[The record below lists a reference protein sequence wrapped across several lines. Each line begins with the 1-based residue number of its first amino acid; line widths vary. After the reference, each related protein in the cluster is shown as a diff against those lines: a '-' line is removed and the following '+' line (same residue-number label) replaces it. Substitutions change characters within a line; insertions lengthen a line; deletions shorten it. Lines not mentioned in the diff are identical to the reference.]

1 MFVPSDTATLHGS
14 LERDFRPL
22 ESAVYFLSEY
32 FVFFLSF
39 CLILSFSF
47 HLSELNNNQHE
58 FSAYHLHVIVP
69 TKPEEKGERKKPV
82 PSTLEENSTHAIKK
96 KKNEQNTIS
105 VVRARDK
112 NSRSHLRYACLYS
125 PDREIKRQTF
135 EKKKNNLRCFGPNTH
150 DGPQRMWC
158 EPIVDAIRA

>member
-96 KKNEQNTIS
+96 KNKTNKIPSAWSAREIRTL
-105 VVRARDK
+105 VPTCGTRAYTRPTAK
-112 NSRSHLRYACLYS
+112 SNGKHLR
-125 PDREIKRQTF
+125 
-135 EKKKNNLRCFGPNTH
+135 KKKTICAVSVQTHTTDPNVC
-150 DGPQRMWC
+150 GVSPLLM
-158 EPIVDAIRA
+158 P